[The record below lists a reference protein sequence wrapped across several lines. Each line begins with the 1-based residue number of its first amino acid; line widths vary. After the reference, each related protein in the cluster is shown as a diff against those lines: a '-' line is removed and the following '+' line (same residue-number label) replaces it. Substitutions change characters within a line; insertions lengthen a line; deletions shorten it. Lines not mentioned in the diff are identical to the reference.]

1 MSASLIK
8 QKTIKEEVLI
18 SGVSLHRGKYT
29 KLKIIPA
36 KENTGIKFI
45 RTDKKKNN
53 IVKAKWKNV
62 INTKMCTVISNNSGI
77 KVATIE
83 HLMASLASFQINN
96 LIVEINGPEVPIL
109 DGSSKQYYTEIEKSG
124 IVNQSENQKFIKI
137 LKNIKLKSKNTS
149 VSLSPSKNNLKISF
163 NINFQHPLIK
173 KEKYEIELNKNSFKN
188 NIASSRTFGFKE
200 EHEKLKKLGL
210 AKGASLKNCV
220 VINGKKILN
229 KNGLRYDNEFVRHK
243 VLDAYGDLYLA
254 GFPILGHFQGC
265 HSGHYLNNQL
275 LRKLFQNKSS
285 FTLVN
290 MSSKQREETN
300 IIALPIVNK
309 IAS

>member
-1 MSASLIK
+1 MLSFLFLGASFVREEHLLSVRESGQKLIK
-8 QKTIKEEVLI
+8 QKTIKEEILI

-109 DGSSKQYYTEIEKSG
+109 DGSSKQYYTEIR
-124 IVNQSENQKFIKI
+124 NI
-137 LKNIKLKSKNTS
+137 LCMQISYIKL
-149 VSLSPSKNNLKISF
+149 
-163 NINFQHPLIK
+163 IN
-173 KEKYEIELNKNSFKN
+173 
-188 NIASSRTFGFKE
+188 
-200 EHEKLKKLGL
+200 
-210 AKGASLKNCV
+210 
-220 VINGKKILN
+220 
-229 KNGLRYDNEFVRHK
+229 
-243 VLDAYGDLYLA
+243 
-254 GFPILGHFQGC
+254 
-265 HSGHYLNNQL
+265 
-275 LRKLFQNKSS
+275 
-285 FTLVN
+285 
-290 MSSKQREETN
+290 
-300 IIALPIVNK
+300 NK
-309 IAS
+309 I